1 MRKRRT
7 DYGTII
13 LHWLL
18 VAAFG
23 VAFVTGMRIATEA
36 PERSWINSFDAV
48 LPQNVWVMHMQAAV
62 VLLAVAF
69 AYTIYVRRSGLG
81 RRIRLDK
88 VRLRGLVGRGQARR
102 GAVNILLYWVF
113 FVTMLALMAS
123 GGLMYFG
130 YFAGHDVA
138 TLHWYATWVVLGF
151 SGLHVLSH
159 LRIGGTSQLLR
170 IFRPTGL
177 SAPPP
182 QLDAIELL
190 TMLAEQSARLQPE
203 SGGADKTASETRMQP
218 VQHETRVQ
226 PAQRTA
232 PVRPLQRETRVQ
244 PVRREAPLQP
254 VQRENRVQPVR
265 REAPLQ
271 PVQRETRVQP
281 VRREALLQPVQRET
295 RASPVQREA
304 LLQALLREA
313 PLQPVQRDA
322 PLQPVQRDALLQPIQ
337 REAPLQP
344 AQRPKDATRG
354 RPPVRSAATHPA
366 PGPAAKSGTSK
377 PRNPTFQSNPFVVAA
392 AIAIAGAS
400 IVVATDRLA
409 VDQLQI
415 HRISSADAPILDGD
429 TSDRAWRSIQPF
441 SVMTNQGGNF
451 DGKGESRIDIRA
463 VHDGTWAYFLFTW
476 DDPTRSLKH
485 LPLVKEIDGWHM
497 LHDGYE
503 SGDEHEY
510 NEDKFSV
517 LLTTLDVTL
526 AGDRTFHAGTHPI
539 PEAPATMTGRG
550 LHYTPGKDVYVDVW
564 QWKATSGGPTGWMD
578 DSHFGPPLEPT
589 PMQVS
594 NAVPYKGG
602 FSPDPGVANY
612 TDNFVMSA
620 DVVGDGNR
628 MITPRRLPKNLAAT
642 ATAMGEIDIDPNHG
656 ESDGARW
663 FMTEAE
669 SVPYS
674 SEQDARVPVG
684 TVVPGVI
691 IAGEFSGDRAD
702 VRCAARWASG
712 HWALEVARRLDTKS
726 RYDVPLQTGVF
737 MRVAAFDHSQIRHTR
752 HVRPIRLEVE

>member
-1 MRKRRT
+1 MRKRKT

-23 VAFVTGMRIATEA
+23 VAFVTGMRIASEA

-48 LPQNVWVMHMQAAV
+48 LPQNVWVMHMQAVV
-62 VLLAVAF
+62 VLVAVAL
-69 AYTIYVRRSGLG
+69 AYTIYVLRSGLG

-113 FVTMLALMAS
+113 FVAMLALMGS

-130 YFAGHDVA
+130 YFAGYDVA
-138 TLHWYATWVVLGF
+138 TLHWYATGVVLGF
-151 SGLHVLSH
+151 AGLHVLSH

-182 QLDAIELL
+182 QLDAVELL

-203 SGGADKTASETRMQP
+203 SGGADTTASETRMQP
-218 VQHETRVQ
+218 VRR
-226 PAQRTA
+226 AA
-232 PVRPLQRETRVQ
+232 PVRPVQRETRVQ
-244 PVRREAPLQP
+244 EVQREAALHPVQRETRVQAVQREAPLQPLQREAHVQLVRREAPLQPIQREAPLQPVQREARVQLVRREAPLQP
-254 VQRENRVQPVR
+254 VQREARVQ
-265 REAPLQ
+265 
-271 PVQRETRVQP
+271 
-281 VRREALLQPVQRET
+281 
-295 RASPVQREA
+295 PVQREA
-304 LLQALLREA
+304 LLRPVLRE
-313 PLQPVQRDA
+313 A

-344 AQRPKDATRG
+344 TPRLKDATRG
-354 RPPVRSAATHPA
+354 RPPLRSAATHPA
-366 PGPAAKSGTSK
+366 LGPAAKSRTSK

-415 HRISSADAPILDGD
+415 HRISSADVPILDGD

-476 DDPTRSLKH
+476 EDPTRSLKH
-485 LPLVKEIDGWHM
+485 LPLIKEIDGWHM

-503 SGDEHEY
+503 SGDEHDY

-526 AGDRTFHAGTHPI
+526 AGDRTFHASPHPI
-539 PEAPATMTGRG
+539 PDAPATMSGRG
-550 LHYTPGKDVYVDVW
+550 LHFTAGDYVDVW
-564 QWKATSGGPTGWMD
+564 QWKATSGGATGWMD
-578 DSHFGPPLEPT
+578 DAHFGPPLEPT
-589 PMQVS
+589 PMQTR
-594 NAVPYKGG
+594 NIVPYKGG
-602 FSPDPGVANY
+602 FAADPGSANY
-612 TDNFVMSA
+612 SDNFVANAAAA
-620 DVVGDGNR
+620 DDGSR
-628 MITPRRLPKNLAAT
+628 MI
-642 ATAMGEIDIDPNHG
+642 
-656 ESDGARW
+656 
-663 FMTEAE
+663 
-669 SVPYS
+669 
-674 SEQDARVPVG
+674 
-684 TVVPGVI
+684 
-691 IAGEFSGDRAD
+691 
-702 VRCAARWASG
+702 
-712 HWALEVARRLDTKS
+712 
-726 RYDVPLQTGVF
+726 
-737 MRVAAFDHSQIRHTR
+737 
-752 HVRPIRLEVE
+752 

>member
-130 YFAGHDVA
+130 YFAGYDVA

-232 PVRPLQRETRVQ
+232 PV
-244 PVRREAPLQP
+244 
-254 VQRENRVQPVR
+254 
-265 REAPLQ
+265 Q

-366 PGPAAKSGTSK
+366 PGPAAKSRTSK

-476 DDPTRSLKH
+476 EDPTS
-485 LPLVKEIDGWHM
+485 
-497 LHDGYE
+497 
-503 SGDEHEY
+503 
-510 NEDKFSV
+510 
-517 LLTTLDVTL
+517 
-526 AGDRTFHAGTHPI
+526 
-539 PEAPATMTGRG
+539 
-550 LHYTPGKDVYVDVW
+550 
-564 QWKATSGGPTGWMD
+564 
-578 DSHFGPPLEPT
+578 
-589 PMQVS
+589 
-594 NAVPYKGG
+594 
-602 FSPDPGVANY
+602 
-612 TDNFVMSA
+612 
-620 DVVGDGNR
+620 
-628 MITPRRLPKNLAAT
+628 
-642 ATAMGEIDIDPNHG
+642 
-656 ESDGARW
+656 
-663 FMTEAE
+663 
-669 SVPYS
+669 
-674 SEQDARVPVG
+674 
-684 TVVPGVI
+684 
-691 IAGEFSGDRAD
+691 
-702 VRCAARWASG
+702 
-712 HWALEVARRLDTKS
+712 
-726 RYDVPLQTGVF
+726 
-737 MRVAAFDHSQIRHTR
+737 
-752 HVRPIRLEVE
+752 

>member
-1 MRKRRT
+1 
-7 DYGTII
+7 
-13 LHWLL
+13 
-18 VAAFG
+18 V
-23 VAFVTGMRIATEA
+23 
-36 PERSWINSFDAV
+36 
-48 LPQNVWVMHMQAAV
+48 
-62 VLLAVAF
+62 AVAL
-69 AYTIYVRRSGLG
+69 AYTIYVLRSGLG

-113 FVTMLALMAS
+113 FVAMLALMAS

-130 YFAGHDVA
+130 YFAGYDVA
-138 TLHWYATWVVLGF
+138 TLHWYATGVVLGF
-151 SGLHVLSH
+151 AGLHVLSH

-218 VQHETRVQ
+218 VRRAAPVQPVQHETHMQPVRRAAAVRPVQHETR
-226 PAQRTA
+226 AQE
-232 PVRPLQRETRVQ
+232 VQREAPLHPVQREARVQ
-244 PVRREAPLQP
+244 LVRREAPLQP
-254 VQRENRVQPVR
+254 VQREARVQ
-265 REAPLQ
+265 
-271 PVQRETRVQP
+271 
-281 VRREALLQPVQRET
+281 
-295 RASPVQREA
+295 PVQREA
-304 LLQALLREA
+304 LLRPVLREA

-322 PLQPVQRDALLQPIQ
+322 PLQPIQ

-344 AQRPKDATRG
+344 TQWPKDATRG
-354 RPPVRSAATHPA
+354 RPPVRSAAAHPA
-366 PGPAAKSGTSK
+366 LGPAAKSRTSK
-377 PRNPTFQSNPFVVAA
+377 PRNPTFQSNPFVVAV

-415 HRISSADAPILDGD
+415 HRISSADVPILDGD
-429 TSDRAWRSIQPF
+429 TSDRAWRNIQPF

-503 SGDEHEY
+503 SGDEHDY

-526 AGDRTFHAGTHPI
+526 AGDRTFHAGTHPL
-539 PEAPATMTGRG
+539 PEAPPTMTGRG
-550 LHYTPGKDVYVDVW
+550 LHYTPGNDVYVDVW
-564 QWKATSGGPTGWMD
+564 LWKATSSGSTGWMD
-578 DSHFGPPLEPT
+578 DSHFGPPLVPT
-589 PMQVS
+589 PMQVR
-594 NAVPYKGG
+594 NVVPYRGG
-602 FSPDPGVANY
+602 FAPDPGTANY
-612 TDNFVMSA
+612 ADNFIMSDEPA
-620 DVVGDGNR
+620 VDGKR
-628 MITPRRLPKNLAAT
+628 MITPRRLPRDLAKTVA
-642 ATAMGEIDIDPNHG
+642 AMGGEIDLDPNHG

-674 SEQDARVPVG
+674 SQQDVTVPVG
-684 TVVPGVI
+684 TVIPGVI
-691 IAGEFSGDRAD
+691 IGGEFSGDRAD
-702 VRCAARWASG
+702 IRCAARWASG
-712 HWALEVARRLDTKS
+712 HWALEVARRLDTHS
-726 RYDVPLQTGVF
+726 QYDVPLQTGVF

>member
-1 MRKRRT
+1 MRKRKT

-23 VAFVTGMRIATEA
+23 VAFVTGMRIASEA

-62 VLLAVAF
+62 VLVAVAL
-69 AYTIYVRRSGLG
+69 AYTIYVLRSGLG

-113 FVTMLALMAS
+113 FVAMLALMAS

-130 YFAGHDVA
+130 YFAGYDVA
-138 TLHWYATWVVLGF
+138 TLHWYATGVVLGF
-151 SGLHVLSH
+151 AGLHVLSH

-218 VQHETRVQ
+218 VRRAAPVQPVQHETHMQPVRRAAAVRPVQHETR
-226 PAQRTA
+226 AQE
-232 PVRPLQRETRVQ
+232 VQREAPLHPVQREARVQ
-244 PVRREAPLQP
+244 LVRREAPLQP
-254 VQRENRVQPVR
+254 VQREARVQ
-265 REAPLQ
+265 
-271 PVQRETRVQP
+271 
-281 VRREALLQPVQRET
+281 
-295 RASPVQREA
+295 PVQREA
-304 LLQALLREA
+304 LLRPVLREA

-322 PLQPVQRDALLQPIQ
+322 PLQPIQ

-344 AQRPKDATRG
+344 TQWPKDATRG
-354 RPPVRSAATHPA
+354 RPPVRSAAAHPA
-366 PGPAAKSGTSK
+366 LGPAAKSRTSK
-377 PRNPTFQSNPFVVAA
+377 PRNPTFQSNPFVVAV

-415 HRISSADAPILDGD
+415 HRISSADVPILDGD
-429 TSDRAWRSIQPF
+429 TSDRAWRNIQPF

-497 LHDGYE
+497 LHNG
-503 SGDEHEY
+503 
-510 NEDKFSV
+510 
-517 LLTTLDVTL
+517 
-526 AGDRTFHAGTHPI
+526 
-539 PEAPATMTGRG
+539 
-550 LHYTPGKDVYVDVW
+550 
-564 QWKATSGGPTGWMD
+564 
-578 DSHFGPPLEPT
+578 
-589 PMQVS
+589 
-594 NAVPYKGG
+594 
-602 FSPDPGVANY
+602 
-612 TDNFVMSA
+612 
-620 DVVGDGNR
+620 
-628 MITPRRLPKNLAAT
+628 
-642 ATAMGEIDIDPNHG
+642 
-656 ESDGARW
+656 
-663 FMTEAE
+663 
-669 SVPYS
+669 
-674 SEQDARVPVG
+674 
-684 TVVPGVI
+684 
-691 IAGEFSGDRAD
+691 
-702 VRCAARWASG
+702 
-712 HWALEVARRLDTKS
+712 
-726 RYDVPLQTGVF
+726 
-737 MRVAAFDHSQIRHTR
+737 
-752 HVRPIRLEVE
+752 

>member
-1 MRKRRT
+1 MKKT

-18 VAAFG
+18 VVAFC
-23 VAFVTGMRIATEA
+23 VAFVTGLRIATEA
-36 PERSWINSFDAV
+36 PDRTWINLFDAV
-48 LPQNVWVMHMQAAV
+48 LPQDAWVLHMQAAV
-62 VLLAVAF
+62 VLVAVSL
-69 AYTIYVRRSGLG
+69 AYTIYVLRSGLG

-88 VRLRGLVGRGQARR
+88 VRLRGLFGRGQARR
-102 GAVNILLYWVF
+102 GAVNIVLYWVF

-123 GGLMYFG
+123 GGLLYFG
-130 YFAGHDVA
+130 YFAGYDMA
-138 TLHWYATWVVLGF
+138 TLHWYGTWVILGF
-151 SGLHVLSH
+151 AGLHVLSH
-159 LRIGGTSQLLR
+159 FRIGGTSQLLR

-182 QLDAIELL
+182 HLDAVELL
-190 TMLAEQSARLQPE
+190 TMLVEQSARLQPE
-203 SGGADKTASETRMQP
+203 AERPDTI
-218 VQHETRVQ
+218 
-226 PAQRTA
+226 A
-232 PVRPLQRETRVQ
+232 P
-244 PVRREAPLQP
+244 EAHLQP
-254 VQRENRVQPVR
+254 
-265 REAPLQ
+265 
-271 PVQRETRVQP
+271 T
-281 VRREALLQPVQRET
+281 
-295 RASPVQREA
+295 QREA
-304 LLQALLREA
+304 HV
-313 PLQPVQRDA
+313 QPM
-322 PLQPVQRDALLQPIQ
+322 
-337 REAPLQP
+337 
-344 AQRPKDATRG
+344 QRPKDTTRG
-354 RPPVRSAATHPA
+354 RPTVRKSSPHA
-366 PGPAAKSGTSK
+366 PSGTTSTRSRTSK
-377 PRNPTFQSNPFVVAA
+377 PRNPTLQSNPLVVAA
-392 AIAIAGAS
+392 AVAITGAS
-400 IVVATDRLA
+400 LLVASDRLA
-409 VDQLQI
+409 VDQLRI
-415 HRISSADAPILDGD
+415 HRISTAEAPILDGD
-429 TSDRAWRSIQPF
+429 TSDRAWRNIQPF
-441 SVMTNQGGNF
+441 SVNTNQGGNF
-451 DGKGESRIDIRA
+451 DGKGETKIDIRA

-476 DDPTRSLKH
+476 EDPTRSLKQ
-485 LPLVKEIDGWHM
+485 LPLIKQADGWHM

-503 SGDEHEY
+503 SGDEHDY

-517 LLTTLDVTL
+517 LLTTLDATL
-526 AGDRTFHAGTHPI
+526 AGDRTFHASPHPI

-612 TDNFVMSA
+612 TDNFVMGAS
-620 DVVGDGNR
+620 VVGDGNR
-628 MITPRRLPKNLAAT
+628 MVTPRRLPKNLAAI

-674 SEQDARVPVG
+674 PEQDARVPVG

-712 HWALEVARRLDTKS
+712 HWALEVARRLDTHS
-726 RYDVPLQTGVF
+726 RYDVPLQTGIF
-737 MRVAAFDHSQIRHTR
+737 MRVAAFDHSEIRHTR

>member
-1 MRKRRT
+1 MRKRKT

-113 FVTMLALMAS
+113 FVTMFALMAS

-130 YFAGHDVA
+130 YFAGYDVA

-151 SGLHVLSH
+151 AGLHVLSH
-159 LRIGGTSQLLR
+159 LLIGGTSQLLR

-203 SGGADKTASETRMQP
+203 SGGADKTASETRMLP
-218 VQHETRVQ
+218 V
-226 PAQRTA
+226 
-232 PVRPLQRETRVQ
+232 QRETRVQ
-244 PVRREAPLQP
+244 PVQRTAPVRP
-254 VQRENRVQPVR
+254 VQRETRVQTVR

-271 PVQRETRVQP
+271 PIQRETRVQP

-304 LLQALLREA
+304 LLQALLRE
-313 PLQPVQRDA
+313 A

-366 PGPAAKSGTSK
+366 PGPAAKSRTSK

-400 IVVATDRLA
+400 IVVATDRIA

-485 LPLVKEIDGWHM
+485 LPLIKEIDGWHM

-503 SGDEHEY
+503 SGDEHDY

-517 LLTTLDVTL
+517 LLTTLDTTL

-539 PEAPATMTGRG
+539 PEAPPTMTGRG
-550 LHYTPGKDVYVDVW
+550 LHYTPGNDVYVDVW
-564 QWKATSGGPTGWMD
+564 LWKATSSGSTGWMD
-578 DSHFGPPLEPT
+578 DSHFGPPLDPT
-589 PMQVS
+589 PMQVR
-594 NAVPYKGG
+594 NVVPYRGG
-602 FSPDPGVANY
+602 FAPDPGTANY
-612 TDNFVMSA
+612 ADNFIMSDEPA
-620 DVVGDGNR
+620 VDGKR
-628 MITPRRLPKNLAAT
+628 TITPRRLPRDLAKTT
-642 ATAMGEIDIDPNHG
+642 AAMGEIDLDPNHG

-674 SEQDARVPVG
+674 SGQDVTVPVG
-684 TVVPGVI
+684 TVIPGVI
-691 IAGEFSGDRAD
+691 IGGEFSGDRAD
-702 VRCAARWASG
+702 IRCAARWASG
-712 HWALEVARRLDTKS
+712 HWALEVARRLDTHS
-726 RYDVPLQTGVF
+726 QYDVPLQSGVF